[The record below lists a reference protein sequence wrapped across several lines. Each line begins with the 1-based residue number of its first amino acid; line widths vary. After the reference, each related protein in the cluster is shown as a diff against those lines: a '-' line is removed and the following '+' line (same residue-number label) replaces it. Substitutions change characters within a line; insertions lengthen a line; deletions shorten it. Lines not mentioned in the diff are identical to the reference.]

1 MFKNPLTLILC
12 LTAVFLI
19 VEAQSRMCSKAIPE
33 SYLVTDQITYSYVT
47 KEGDGLHSHK
57 QLKVITRVAMKTRQ
71 KTFRCHG
78 NCRRGYRKI

>member
-57 QLKVITRVAMKTRQ
+57 QLKVITRVAMVCTLNTKQ
-71 KTFRCHG
+71 LHECVS
-78 NCRRGYRKI
+78 